1 MSTGV
6 VARDPLLR
14 GLEELRP
21 YDLVQQVRCC
31 GEGSFKAYSPEI
43 AIRPGSPADL
53 RIVRAGER
61 FVHGIEPETWTPT
74 RIALGFG
81 APFVAGALLA
91 LTAILLA
98 SSRSGDRALFPVA
111 LLTGVLG
118 IQQLTALDINWIHR
132 FERIHV
138 ASLTLI
144 PVLLFHIA
152 LVFPRPAQIFEE
164 IPRVVSPVY
173 ALAAIALILE
183 QLLFGSFQERWI
195 LFSRIRELSTLLI
208 GAILLARTVGALQQ
222 TRDPAER
229 HRARILAYGVAFA
242 FGLPVLAFA
251 IDAASPSNLIGAVLP
266 FSYSAIPISLGLAVS
281 RSDLLNVEAQY
292 RRLLVPAAITA
303 VSILGLFLVQIGI
316 FRGLGVE
323 RPLESPGFAL
333 AFVAV
338 LALLLDVLRRLA
350 TAGLER
356 LLPSAERRY
365 RRFLERSADL
375 DPIAQGPRETAEF
388 ICEFVR
394 DELGPVFVAF
404 LAPDP
409 AARRLRLSCA
419 VGAVPSSIADLDLA
433 LGSEA
438 GSRLLAARTYIAG
451 PELDTA
457 TRQFWSAAGLGEI
470 ELALPI
476 QIGRRP
482 AGALVLGS
490 RRQSYSPGELDLLDL
505 LAQSAALA
513 LQQARRFAS
522 LESELKARS
531 SDLAR
536 ALEYVRSLG
545 ASPPLL
551 PQDETRFAWVGKLAS
566 GIAHEANKPLY
577 VIEHHLERLQ
587 RESRVDWARVQ
598 SIVVELG
605 RVRRL
610 IGDLQ
615 AYGRSHSGD
624 LRSVEIGAILKE
636 AVSAAPERMQVS
648 LEGELTLRA
657 RVDPALGARLF
668 GALLQNSG
676 EVGAASVVL
685 HVSETRDS
693 LRVLISDDGA
703 GVDEQIRDQ
712 IFEPFFSTHRV
723 ESASGLG
730 LAIAREIARA
740 HGGSLDLVSSERGA
754 AFELRLPAA

>member
-365 RRFLERSADL
+365 RPGAPRDRGVHLRVRARRARAGVRRV
-375 DPIAQGPRETAEF
+375 PRPGPGRAS
-388 ICEFVR
+388 
-394 DELGPVFVAF
+394 
-404 LAPDP
+404 P
-409 AARRLRLSCA
+409 AAVVRGRGRAFEHRRSRSGTRLR
-419 VGAVPSSIADLDLA
+419 G
-433 LGSEA
+433 
-438 GSRLLAARTYIAG
+438 
-451 PELDTA
+451 
-457 TRQFWSAAGLGEI
+457 
-470 ELALPI
+470 
-476 QIGRRP
+476 
-482 AGALVLGS
+482 
-490 RRQSYSPGELDLLDL
+490 
-505 LAQSAALA
+505 
-513 LQQARRFAS
+513 
-522 LESELKARS
+522 
-531 SDLAR
+531 
-536 ALEYVRSLG
+536 
-545 ASPPLL
+545 
-551 PQDETRFAWVGKLAS
+551 
-566 GIAHEANKPLY
+566 
-577 VIEHHLERLQ
+577 
-587 RESRVDWARVQ
+587 
-598 SIVVELG
+598 
-605 RVRRL
+605 
-610 IGDLQ
+610 
-615 AYGRSHSGD
+615 
-624 LRSVEIGAILKE
+624 
-636 AVSAAPERMQVS
+636 
-648 LEGELTLRA
+648 
-657 RVDPALGARLF
+657 
-668 GALLQNSG
+668 
-676 EVGAASVVL
+676 
-685 HVSETRDS
+685 
-693 LRVLISDDGA
+693 
-703 GVDEQIRDQ
+703 
-712 IFEPFFSTHRV
+712 
-723 ESASGLG
+723 
-730 LAIAREIARA
+730 
-740 HGGSLDLVSSERGA
+740 
-754 AFELRLPAA
+754 RLPAPGSAHLHRRPGARHCDPAVLVRGGAR